1 MSALPKHL
9 LPTRP
14 QNLQNLFES
23 CRKILY
29 TDKNSAKRM
38 VHMYTKNEVLEFISE
53 NDVKFIRLAFAT
65 SSEHRKTS
73 RSNRVCSKKPLKPGI
88 PVNASLIAGFG
99 DKTADVYLMPN
110 PSTMA
115 VLPMAA
121 LDRTRGAAVLPSAYS
136 FRRAVWSLTRAA
148 F

>member
-38 VHMYTKNEVLEFISE
+38 VHMYTKNDVLEFISE
-53 NDVKFIRLAFAT
+53 NDVKFIRPRLLRRLRNT
-65 SSEHRKTS
+65 E
-73 RSNRVCSKKPLKPGI
+73 KPR
-88 PVNASLIAGFG
+88 
-99 DKTADVYLMPN
+99 N
-110 PSTMA
+110 PT
-115 VLPMAA
+115 V
-121 LDRTRGAAVLPSAYS
+121 SA
-136 FRRAVWSLTRAA
+136 
-148 F
+148 